1 MSFFAIRLKTVG
13 SRTEPRPQLT
23 TNKKRQEKKNLLSFV
38 LFIEREY
45 HTISNPNSFFKRL
58 KSGFISCM

>member
-23 TNKKRQEKKNLLSFV
+23 TNKKKDKRKKNLLSFV
-38 LFIEREY
+38 FNMKVLCLV
-45 HTISNPNSFFKRL
+45 S
-58 KSGFISCM
+58 